1 MTAISISVREV
12 SIAYDG
18 LTAAENVSFE
28 LEQGECLAIV
38 GENGSGKSTLIRGI
52 AGVCP
57 LEKGRV
63 IFSGGKKRAGYLPQ
77 MPKDR
82 YDFPA
87 SVDEVVIS
95 GRTAF
100 LGLSPFFKAAD
111 RKNAERYM
119 EKLGILELRRRP
131 YSELSG
137 GERRR
142 VLLARAF
149 CASDGLLLL
158 DEPTA
163 GLDPLVASEFYRLLR
178 EFRRETGAT
187 IIMVS
192 HDKEAAVENADKILH
207 MARTVKFFGS
217 ALEYNNSE
225 LGRSFWGMRL
235 P

>member
-1 MTAISISVREV
+1 MTAVSVRDI

-18 LTAAENVSFE
+18 VTAAKNISFE
-28 LEQGECLAIV
+28 LGQGECLAVV
-38 GENGSGKSTLIRGI
+38 GENGSGKSTLIRGL
-52 AGVCP
+52 AGICP
-57 LEKGRV
+57 LEKGR
-63 IFSGGKKRAGYLPQ
+63 ILFSGGKIRAGYLPQ

-87 SVDEVVIS
+87 SVDEVVLS

-100 LGLSPFFKAAD
+100 LGLSQLFSATD
-111 RKNAERYM
+111 RKIAERYM
-119 EKLGILELRRRP
+119 EKLGIIELRKRS

-149 CASDGLLLL
+149 CAADGLLLL

-163 GLDPLVASEFYRLLR
+163 GLDPLVASGFYHLLR
-178 EFRRETGAT
+178 EFRKETGAT

-192 HDKEAAVENADKILH
+192 HDMEAAVENADKVLH
-207 MARTVKFFGS
+207 MAQTVKFFGS
-217 ALEYNNSE
+217 AQEYSKSE
-225 LGRSFWGMRL
+225 LGRSFGGCSSYD
-235 P
+235 

>member
-1 MTAISISVREV
+1 MTAISVREL

-18 LTAAENVSFE
+18 VTAAENVSFE

-52 AGVCP
+52 AGICP
-57 LEKGRV
+57 LGKGRV
-63 IFSGGKKRAGYLPQ
+63 IFGGGKKRAGYLPQ

-95 GRTAF
+95 GRAAF
-100 LGLSPFFKAAD
+100 LGLFPFFRATD
-111 RKNAERYM
+111 RKIAERYM
-119 EKLGILELRRRP
+119 EKLGILELRNRP

-178 EFRRETGAT
+178 EFREETGAT

-192 HDKEAAVENADKILH
+192 HDMEAAVENADKILH
-207 MARTVKFFGS
+207 LAQTVKFFGC
-217 ALEYNNSE
+217 AREYSHSE
-225 LGRSFWGMRL
+225 LGRSFGGM
-235 P
+235 

>member
-1 MTAISISVREV
+1 MTAVSVRGV

-18 LTAAENVSFE
+18 MTAAENVSFE
-28 LEQGECLAIV
+28 LGQGECLAVV

-52 AGVCP
+52 AGIRP
-57 LEKGRV
+57 LEKGRIV
-63 IFSGGKKRAGYLPQ
+63 FSDGKKRAGYLPQ

-100 LGLSPFFKAAD
+100 LGLSPLFRAAD
-111 RKNAERYM
+111 RKIAERYM
-119 EKLGILELRRRP
+119 EKLGVIELRKRS

-149 CASDGLLLL
+149 CAADGLLLL

-178 EFRRETGAT
+178 EFREETGAT

-192 HDKEAAVENADKILH
+192 HDMEAAVENADKILH
-207 MARTVKFFGS
+207 LAQTVKFFGS
-217 ALEYNNSE
+217 AQEYSKSE
-225 LGRSFWGMRL
+225 LGRSFGGM
-235 P
+235 

>member
-1 MTAISISVREV
+1 MTAVSVRDV

-18 LTAAENVSFE
+18 VTAAESVSFE
-28 LEQGECLAIV
+28 LGQGECLAVV

-57 LEKGRV
+57 LEKGRIV
-63 IFSGGKKRAGYLPQ
+63 FSGGKKRAGYLPQ

-87 SVDEVVIS
+87 SVDEVVLS

-100 LGLSPFFKAAD
+100 LGLSPLFRASD
-111 RKNAERYM
+111 RKIAERYM
-119 EKLGILELRRRP
+119 KKLGIIELRKRP

-178 EFRRETGAT
+178 EFRKETGAT

-192 HDKEAAVENADKILH
+192 HDMRAAVENADKILH
-207 MARTVKFFGS
+207 LEQTVKFFGS
-217 ALEYNNSE
+217 AREYSKSE
-225 LGRSFWGMRL
+225 LGRSFGGM
-235 P
+235 